1 MVENEILKN
10 LDLRQSLNN
19 KDVDIYD
26 KQRSN
31 LFTWRGQ
38 FSPQLIE
45 TLIESYGKNG
55 DILFDPFLGSGT
67 VLFEAALLNLEAY
80 GTELNPAA
88 YGFAKVYELT
98 QIDFILREESI
109 SDIDNL
115 IETYLRN
122 NSQIINNEKLFSDS
136 IKNTLINSLKIQENI
151 NSEIILNALII
162 GLDFDQKKLDYKKL
176 NLAWESL
183 KSIVRDLPFSNKKIK
198 AELGDA
204 RKTNM
209 SNNSVDLVITSPPYI
224 NVFNYH
230 QNYRK
235 SVESIGYNVLEVAK
249 SEIGSNRKFRG
260 NRYLTVIQYA
270 LDIYL
275 VFKELKRICK
285 PNSKIIF
292 IVGRESC
299 VRKTPFSN
307 AKLLTEVA
315 SLLGFNLKGEQP
327 RVFKNKFGQD
337 IFEEILRF
345 SNENHSEILPI
356 ENAREIAIKHLKK
369 SFQTAPEECL
379 QDLNDAIEKS
389 QKVEPSNFYIPKL

>member
-10 LDLRQSLNN
+10 LDLRQSLDN
-19 KDVDIYD
+19 KDVDIYN

-45 TLIESYGKNG
+45 ILIESYGKSG

-67 VLFEAALLNLEAY
+67 VLLEAALLNIEAY

-88 YGFAKVYELT
+88 YGFAKIYELT
-98 QIDFILREESI
+98 QIDLILREESI

-115 IETYLRN
+115 ISTYSKN
-122 NSQIINNEKLFSDS
+122 NPQVINNEGLFSDS
-136 IKNTLINSLKIQENI
+136 IKITLINNLKNQNNV
-151 NSEIILNALII
+151 NSKTILNALII
-162 GLDFDQKKLDYKKL
+162 GLDFDQKKLNYKKL

-183 KSIVRDLPFSNKKIK
+183 KSIIRDLPYSTKKIK
-198 AELGDA
+198 AQLGDA

-209 SNNSVDLVITSPPYI
+209 PNNSIDLVITSPPYI

-275 VFKELKRICK
+275 VFKELKRVCK

-292 IVGRESC
+292 IVGRESY

-315 SLLGFNLKGEQP
+315 NLLGFELKGEQS
-327 RVFKNKFGQD
+327 RAFKNKFGQE

-345 SNENHSEILPI
+345 SNENNFEISPI
-356 ENAREIAIKHLKK
+356 ENAREIAINHLKK
-369 SFQTAPEECL
+369 SFNIAPEECL

-389 QKVEPSNFYIPKL
+389 QKVEPSSFYISNL